1 MPPFT
6 LAHVSDL
13 HVSAFGDTFHDRAQ
27 IVKRSARPAGAGGA
41 TYETAWREAGWSVL
55 RERAARKP
63 GIVLVDPEGY
73 AHSVPRAKDAGGML
87 DPVER
92 AAAKALR
99 LEARRAGTLVS
110 SPPTEGGLA
119 SLLEVTPH
127 NVNLRCLRG
136 ARAVADSGVDA
147 VVITGDC
154 TDDGDGWEL
163 IEAAFG
169 RWRDRG
175 RLFVIPGNHDLYLF
189 PISSSARPRPT
200 QESKRRRW
208 LEFASRAGLEL
219 DPCGA
224 WKCIVPEADA
234 VFVGL
239 DSCARRQRTFFRQN
253 GAIGP
258 AQLEWLRAVGKTRP
272 WRHARHRI
280 VLFHHHVVP
289 LPHGVGRR
297 APTEIGMRLDDAQS
311 FIDALAAVRATL
323 VMHGHRHISERRH
336 PAGRDFELLAA
347 PSLTLG
353 CKSGDA
359 PSFWR
364 IELGEHVHA
373 ERVRVPVEA
382 IEQQNDPGTEPP
394 PPLHGAPE
402 V

>member
-1 MPPFT
+1 MPFT

-13 HVSAFGDTFHDRAQ
+13 HVSGFGDTLHDRGQ
-27 IVKRSARPAGAGGA
+27 LVRRSARAAGGSDA
-41 TYETAWREAGWSVL
+41 SYETLWEERGWRVRRERAKKRPDIVLIDPDGYSHAVPGVREAGGL
-55 RERAARKP
+55 
-63 GIVLVDPEGY
+63 
-73 AHSVPRAKDAGGML
+73 L

-92 AAAKALR
+92 AAAKAVR
-99 LEARRAGTLVS
+99 LEARRARTLVEM
-110 SPPTEGGLA
+110 PPTEGGLA
-119 SLLEVTPH
+119 SLLEATPH

-136 ARAVADSGVDA
+136 ARAVEENAIDA
-147 VVITGDC
+147 VVVTGDC

-163 IEAAFG
+163 VDGAFAL
-169 RWRDRG
+169 WRDRG

-189 PISSSARPRPT
+189 PIASSARPRPT
-200 QESKRRRW
+200 QDGKRARW
-208 LEFASRAGLEL
+208 LEFAKRIGLSL

-224 WKCIVPEADA
+224 WKCAIAEADA
-234 VFVGL
+234 ILVGL

-253 GAIGP
+253 GAIGRD
-258 AQLEWLRAVGKTRP
+258 QLEWLRGVGRTRA

-311 FIDALAAVRATL
+311 FIDVLGEVRATL

-364 IELGEHVHA
+364 VELGEHVHA

-382 IEQQNDPGTEPP
+382 IEQENDPGTEPP
-394 PPLHGAPE
+394 PPPDGPT
-402 V
+402 